1 MRRLRLKICWFIRA
15 NHFVRCKCS
24 HEVCSLHELMC
35 IIVTLMCTIPI
46 NKTKACRATYR
57 LNSRIDRPT
66 TDNTNR

>member
-24 HEVCSLHELMC
+24 HEVCSLQELMC

-46 NKTKACRATYR
+46 NKTKACRATY
-57 LNSRIDRPT
+57 SRIHRPT